1 MKKYLLL
8 ILTVVFAV
16 VLAACSGG
24 TEQGSSSTND
34 TGNEQEKE
42 NKEEQ
47 PVKEEP
53 EQVTLRMSWWGSQGR
68 HDMTLKIIELYEE
81 QNPHVKIEPEFTGFD
96 GYFERMAA
104 QAAGNNLPDIMQQ
117 NFGEYLNL
125 YASQG
130 LLADLN
136 PFVKDGTLN
145 LDGVSETVMDSGIKD
160 DKLLGIPTGTNALTA
175 LYDPA
180 MMEEAG
186 VEMKHDWTWED
197 YENVVTAVKDK
208 TGNFGARLPEPKNI
222 FEYYLREQGYRLF
235 NDDGTGLGYDDDQL
249 LIDYFKL
256 NLKLYEA
263 GSLPGY
269 DVIQQVQGP
278 EDELIVHG
286 KAAIDWRWSN
296 QVGVV
301 TTASGREL
309 ELNLLPGANN
319 TKGMYLKPAMFWSI
333 AENSTKKE
341 EAAKFIDFFTN
352 NIEVYNIGG
361 TDRGIPI
368 KEEIRNA
375 MSANLGDVDKKV
387 FEYIEYV
394 TENSTPID
402 SNFPPEAS
410 EVLTELANVDEM
422 VMYKKLSPEEGA
434 AEFRKEAETILNRK
448 K

>member
-1 MKKYLLL
+1 MKKFWFSMLALAL
-8 ILTVVFAV
+8 SIILT
-16 VLAACSGG
+16 ACSGG
-24 TEQGSSSTND
+24 SQQGSADNNNNAKAND
-34 TGNEQEKE
+34 GNKSEEKSG
-42 NKEEQ
+42 KD
-47 PVKEEP
+47 

-68 HDMTLKIIELYEE
+68 HDMTLKIIELYEQ
-81 QNPHVKIEPEFTGFD
+81 QNPNVKIEPEFTGFD

-125 YASQG
+125 YAEQG
-130 LLADLN
+130 LLADLK
-136 PFVKDGTLN
+136 PFVESGAIN
-145 LDGVSETVMDSGIKD
+145 VAGVSDTIMDSGVKGG
-160 DKLLGIPTGTNALTA
+160 KLLGIPTGTNALTA

-186 VEMKHDWTWED
+186 VEMKNDWTWED
-197 YENVVTAVKDK
+197 FDNIVRTVKDK
-208 TGNFGARLPEPKNI
+208 TGKFGARLPEPKNI
-222 FEYYLREQGYRLF
+222 FEYYLREQGFKLF
-235 NDDGTGLGYDDDQL
+235 NEDGTGLGYDDDKL
-249 LIDYFKL
+249 LVDYFTR
-256 NLKLYEA
+256 NLKLYEEGA
-263 GSLPGY
+263 MPGY

-301 TTASGREL
+301 TDASGREL
-309 ELNLLPGANN
+309 NLNLLPGANN
-319 TKGMYLKPAMFWSI
+319 AKGMYLKPAMFWSI
-333 AENSTKKE
+333 AENSKKKE

-352 NIEVYNIGG
+352 TIEVFNIGG

-375 MSANLGDVDKKV
+375 MSADLSDVDKKV

-394 TENSTPID
+394 TDHSSPID
-402 SNFPPEAS
+402 SNFPATAS
-410 EVLTELANVDEM
+410 EVLNELANIDEM

-434 AEFRKEAETILNRK
+434 AEFRKEAEAILKR
-448 K
+448 